1 MMKANNFSDEYKVFV
16 TEIKQRIRD
25 AQYAALKSVNKELIG
40 LYWDIGKMIVERQ
53 KKLGWGK
60 SVVEKLSADLQ
71 KEFPGVKGFS
81 ASNLWYMRQLYVEYQ
96 KDTFLESLIREI
108 GWTQHVL
115 LIKKCKTKSE
125 RVFYIKRIGESGW
138 TTRYLEHQISRKSY
152 QNYLDN
158 HTNFDTVFPEKIR
171 DHAKLAVKDNYTFD
185 FLHLGEDHAEKE
197 LHTALVNNI
206 RKFLLEMGIW
216 YTFAGSQYRIEVEGH
231 EYFIDLLLFHR
242 KLKCLIAI
250 ELKVGEFM
258 PEYKGKMEFY
268 LAVLNEKVKE
278 PDENDSIGIIIC
290 RNKSKTIVEY
300 SLKTSNMPIGVATYS
315 TNAKLPVKY
324 RKYLPEAK
332 KLVAKLTS

>member
-1 MMKANNFSDEYKVFV
+1 MKLNDRSGEYREFFA
-16 TEIKQRIRD
+16 EIRQKIRD
-25 AQYAALKSVNKELIG
+25 AQYKALKAVNKELIN

-60 SVVEKLSADLQ
+60 SVVEKLSVDLQ
-71 KEFPGVKGFS
+71 SEFHGISGFS
-81 ASNLWYMRQLYVEYQ
+81 YANLWRMRLFYNTYQ
-96 KDTFLESLIREI
+96 NNEKLAPLVREI
-108 GWTQHVL
+108 SWSHN
-115 LIKKCKTKSE
+115 IIIFEKCKTEEEKE
-125 RVFYIKRIGESGW
+125 FYLSSIMNSNLSKQFLLQQIAGQ
-138 TTRYLEHQISRKSY
+138 TYQKYLHNQ
-152 QNYLDN
+152 
-158 HTNFDTVFPEKIR
+158 TNFDNALPENR
-171 DHAKLAVKDNYTFD
+171 RNLAKVAVKDEYTFD

-206 RKFLLEMGIW
+206 RKFLLEMGSW

-242 KLKCLIAI
+242 KLRCLIAI
-250 ELKVGEFM
+250 ELKVGEFI

-290 RNKSKTIVEY
+290 RNKNKTIVEY